1 MSLTTGCGKDRLMVF
16 IDLRNVLDSSLDAMG
31 AEDGVTVDLC
41 GLVNGLVGGRNLVA
55 AYVYDARAPY
65 GTEDP
70 SKRLRDRLEYL
81 GFRVVVRDSCDP
93 NRGVQKEVDVCLSCD
108 MVAHA
113 LMDHFDTA
121 VVVSGDR
128 DFIPAIEH
136 IQSAG
141 KRVEVAAFRSS
152 VSSSMV
158 RAGDMFHE
166 LDSMPVMMP
175 SHRDTDMAFG
185 HQTGGIA

>member
-93 NRGVQKEVDVCLSCD
+93 NRGVQKEVDVCLS
-108 MVAHA
+108 
-113 LMDHFDTA
+113 
-121 VVVSGDR
+121 
-128 DFIPAIEH
+128 
-136 IQSAG
+136 
-141 KRVEVAAFRSS
+141 
-152 VSSSMV
+152 
-158 RAGDMFHE
+158 
-166 LDSMPVMMP
+166 
-175 SHRDTDMAFG
+175 
-185 HQTGGIA
+185 